1 MNKNK
6 SQKIG
11 LRESTSLVVGNMIGA
26 GIFMLPASLAK
37 YGAISIFGW
46 IISGIGAIFLAM
58 IFKRLSQKIP
68 GKSGPFHYTKKGFGS
83 FSAFFVVWGYWL
95 SILLTNADLQ

>member
-68 GKSGPFHYTKKGFGS
+68 RKSGPFLYTKEGFGS
-83 FSAFFVVWGYWL
+83 FSAFFCCLG
-95 SILLTNADLQ
+95 ILAFYSTD